1 MSMSFEIPESTTNGH
16 GVLEATSNTSRD
28 SKIRK
33 DQQQMPVLRAGDAR
47 FSLQG
52 RLRLWL
58 ITIMLGMIWQADGF
72 TQAQGRSWQYSRRP
86 LAPVSSSRSQS
97 LLWNSNNS
105 PLFLNKQEEEE
116 EPSDS
121 STNTAFNRPMT
132 TMQRVYEA
140 NKRSKTM
147 TQRLTEPRR
156 QPRQATNHRILE
168 EQDDHDDDGPQESQ
182 GPVYNWN
189 GSQVPSHGRQ
199 RIV

>member
-33 DQQQMPVLRAGDAR
+33 DQQQMLVLRAGDAR

-52 RLRLWL
+52 RSKLWL

-121 STNTAFNRPMT
+121 STNPAFNRPMT

>member
-1 MSMSFEIPESTTNGH
+1 M
-16 GVLEATSNTSRD
+16 L
-28 SKIRK
+28 
-33 DQQQMPVLRAGDAR
+33 VLRAGDAR

-52 RLRLWL
+52 RSRLWL

-105 PLFLNKQEEEE
+105 PLFANNNPQQEEE
-116 EPSDS
+116 EPSDY
-121 STNTAFNRPMT
+121 TAFNRPMT

-168 EQDDHDDDGPQESQ
+168 EQQDENDDDGPQESQ

>member
-33 DQQQMPVLRAGDAR
+33 DQQQMLVLRAGDAR

-52 RLRLWL
+52 RSRLWL

-72 TQAQGRSWQYSRRP
+72 TQTQGRSWQYSRRP

-105 PLFLNKQEEEE
+105 PLFANNNPQQEEE
-116 EPSDS
+116 EPSDY
-121 STNTAFNRPMT
+121 TAFNRPMT

-168 EQDDHDDDGPQESQ
+168 EQQDENDDDGPQESQ